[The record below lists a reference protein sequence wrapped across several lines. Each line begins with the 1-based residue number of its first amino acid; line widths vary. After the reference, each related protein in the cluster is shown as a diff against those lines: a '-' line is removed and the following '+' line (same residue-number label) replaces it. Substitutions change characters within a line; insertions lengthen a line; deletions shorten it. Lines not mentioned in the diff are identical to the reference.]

1 MTAALTAIL
10 AATAAGAATRDASAA
25 RARAI
30 RLVGFDVDGVLTDAG
45 VYLAGDGTELK
56 RFDIQD
62 GLGIKLLQQAGLEV
76 VFVSARHSEASGV
89 RARELKV
96 PLHQGNGMPKRAL
109 VQKLLDERALAWEQL
124 AFVGDDLVDIPV
136 FQRCGIAAAPA
147 NAVAE
152 AKAAAH
158 VVLEA
163 AGGHGAVRAFIE
175 WLLRQRGEWDG
186 VVQEFLAR
194 AEAAS

>member
-1 MTAALTAIL
+1 MTAAIIAAM
-10 AATAAGAATRDASAA
+10 AATSAA
-25 RARAI
+25 ARDTERARAV

-76 VFVSARHSEASGV
+76 VFVSARHSEASAV

-96 PLHQGNGMPKRAL
+96 ALHQGNGMPKRAL
-109 VQKLLDERALAWEQL
+109 VQKLLDERQLGWEHL
-124 AFVGDDLVDIPV
+124 AFVGDDLVDIPI

-158 VVLEA
+158 LVLEA

-186 VVQEFLAR
+186 VVHEFLAR